1 MFRPPRYDYTTGLYR
16 FPQQRKVGVY
26 KQPPRVPAALRRAS
40 MDPYSGI
47 SGSLG
52 GNRQVYT
59 PMYERAEAPTLVEDF
74 LPTDIKT
81 QNKIFRNILQYDA
94 IAGPATEYWC
104 SMAFSR
110 NVILSDI
117 DDPTV
122 MHLYEDATT
131 ACGIIPEF
139 PLLLHDYLTIG
150 RFVFFMQPDK
160 RLGYWVDHKVLDPDF
175 VRIKVPPF
183 RSMAPMIDWQPSSD
197 ERDWALSDDP
207 RAMEQRATTDPMV
220 LRAMIAGESVPLDH
234 EDTVFLPRQQHATDQ
249 YGTSYLC
256 RILPFKIYEKAIMDA
271 SIAGARRRAG
281 PVWLATVPEDYTAG
295 EISEIIDQMFAAED
309 DPVGGKLAF
318 RNGVTLT
325 EVGSKDSVVNI
336 RDDWD
341 FLTQAKMRAL
351 GLSENILTGET
362 NFNTMDKI
370 LSAFLEKLRA
380 VRELFTRRILTDKI
394 YKTLAKRHKFIKRT
408 QAELSHRIRI
418 SGKHHDESNLL
429 LPTVEWD
436 RPLEPTADRDYWDML
451 VQLEEKGI
459 PVQIRK
465 WAQAAGYDFKA
476 LLQNQKSEL
485 SDRAQIYGLRQALD
499 KQRKQ
504 YGFDEEGG
512 IGGGGAGFGGEAPGG
527 LDLGGPETGGLGEP
541 GGAGGGLDL
550 GAEPLGGGGAGG
562 TPAEPTA
569 APAASETTAP
579 PPGGPAGAGASL
591 LNPRFQ
597 VVGPP
602 QRYRRASVYSAKP
615 YDLEI
620 EISKIPIW
628 ENDMTVASLPRR
640 RVAQMVEDLVHQDP
654 NDRQGR
660 EFYATMKRRHGFTN
674 LQADVIQYCAARVG
688 VVQAPTMAEES
699 VDFLQRVLA
708 AQAEKGLT
716 PAVDRELDFL
726 GHVAH
731 RESQDI
737 GFKNM
742 TSRAVPADKLLTG
755 LTE

>member
-1 MFRPPRYDYTTGLYR
+1 MFKPPRYDYTTGLYR
-16 FPQQRKVGVY
+16 FPQQRRVAVSKP
-26 KQPPRVPAALRRAS
+26 PPRVPAALRRAVA
-40 MDPYSGI
+40 DPYGGGA
-47 SGSLG
+47 GSLG
-52 GNRQVYT
+52 GNRQMYT
-59 PMYERAEAPTLVEDF
+59 PLYERAEAPTLVEDF

-160 RLGYWVDHKVLDPDF
+160 RLGYWTDHKVLDPDF

-207 RAMEQRATTDPMV
+207 RAIEDHTKLEATIF
-220 LRAMIAGESVPLDH
+220 RAMLAGESVPLDH
-234 EDTVFLPRQQHATDQ
+234 EDTVFLPRQQYATDL

-256 RILPFKIYEKAIMDA
+256 RILPFKIYEKAVMDA

-281 PVWLATVPEDYTAG
+281 PVWLATVPEEYTAA

-318 RNGVTLT
+318 RTGVTLT
-325 EVGSKDSVVNI
+325 EVGSKDSVLNI
-336 RDDWD
+336 KDDWD

-351 GLSENILTGET
+351 GVSDTFLSGDS
-362 NFNTMDKI
+362 NFNTMDKVM
-370 LSAFLEKLRA
+370 SAFLEKLRG
-380 VRELFTRRILTDKI
+380 VRELFTRKILTDKI
-394 YKTLAKRHKFIKRT
+394 YKTIAKRHKFIKRT
-408 QAELSHRIRI
+408 QAELNHRIRI
-418 SGKHHDESNLL
+418 SRRAEDESNLL
-429 LPTVEWD
+429 LPMVEWD

-485 SDRAQIYGLRQALD
+485 SDRAQVYGLRKALD
-499 KQRKQ
+499 KQRAQ
-504 YGFDEEGG
+504 FGFDEEGG
-512 IGGGGAGFGGEAPGG
+512 IGGGGSGFGGEAGG
-527 LDLGGPETGGLGEP
+527 LDLGGPEAPVGTEPGGGVGGPDLGTEP
-541 GGAGGGLDL
+541 VGGAGG
-550 GAEPLGGGGAGG
+550 AAVEP
-562 TPAEPTA
+562 
-569 APAASETTAP
+569 TAP
-579 PPGGPAGAGASL
+579 PPTTESTAPPAGGPAGAGASPL
-591 LNPRFQ
+591 ASRFV

-615 YDLEI
+615 YDLEV
-620 EISKIPIW
+620 ELSKIPVW
-628 ENDMTVASLPRR
+628 EQDGTVASLPRR
-640 RVAQMVEDLVHQDP
+640 RIAQIVEDLTHQDP
-654 NDRQGR
+654 QRRQGR
-660 EFYATMKRRHGFTN
+660 DFYASMKRQFGCTN
-674 LQADVIQYCAARVG
+674 LQADMIQYCAARVG
-688 VVQAPTMAEES
+688 VVQAPELAGES

-726 GHVAH
+726 GHVTH
-731 RESQDI
+731 QEPQDV
-737 GFKNM
+737 GFRHL
-742 TSRAVPADKLLTG
+742 TARSVPPDKLLSG